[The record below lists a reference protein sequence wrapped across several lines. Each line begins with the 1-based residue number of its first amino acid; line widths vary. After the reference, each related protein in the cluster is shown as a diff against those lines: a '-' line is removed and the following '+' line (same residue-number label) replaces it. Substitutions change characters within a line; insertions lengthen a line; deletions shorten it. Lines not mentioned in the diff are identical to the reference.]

1 MKKALSK
8 DIVRDI
14 KKSRGRFISILCI
27 VALGVA
33 FFSGIKISPIDMK
46 MTADKY
52 YDDYNLMDI
61 KILSTLGLTDDDV
74 EAVKDIEGVEGV
86 FPTYSIDALTN
97 YKSQEIAL
105 RIHGLPLELIDNNSN
120 DYINRVNLVEGRLP
134 EKSGEAVIEK
144 SKMNDLDFSI
154 GDKVNLSSGKDDD
167 LLNSLNKTEYEIVGI
182 IETPYYLSYQKG
194 STSIGNGEIR
204 SILMIPQEDFVIP
217 TYTEMY
223 VTVEGAKQ
231 LNSYKDN
238 YFDVVGE
245 VVDSLEDI
253 SNNRIEARYD
263 EVISEATEELNK
275 GKKEYETQKKDAM
288 YKLNDAMNEIEK
300 GKKDIE
306 KGEYE
311 LKNKQDE
318 FNIFVRNAES
328 QIKNAEEELASGEA
342 KYLEGSIAFNEGK
355 VIAEGEFKKA
365 EEKISEAEQGI
376 VTLNNQIL
384 AIEEQLKSPDLTEEN
399 KLALEQQLEGMRST
413 LEDSTISIEQA
424 KKDLE
429 SKKSDLLEKEN
440 ELKMTKVMLDT
451 SRKTLESKQLELD
464 NGKKTAIEGINTGK
478 NKIEQGKKALIE
490 AESEYNKAKS
500 KADEEL
506 LKAEEKIKDA
516 EDKISEIEKPEW
528 YVLDRKSH
536 YSYVD
541 YENSANSIDALA
553 KVFPVFF
560 FLVAALV
567 CLTTMTRMVDEQRVN
582 IGTLKALGYSKGKIA
597 SKYIIYALSASL
609 VGSVIG
615 LSIGYT
621 ILPTIVLDAY
631 GIMYT
636 LPPTTYV
643 FDIPIAILITSIA
656 VGITTMAAYYSC
668 SKELRESPS
677 VLMRPKAPKLGKRI
691 LLERIPLIW
700 NRLNFT
706 GKVTIRNIF
715 RYKKRFFMTVFGIA
729 GCTALLLTG
738 FGIKDSIETIV
749 DKQFGSIFKYDM
761 TINLDRKIS
770 SEEKNILNNNL
781 KSVEGIK
788 SYDFISSQNGKV
800 KLNNVEKSVN
810 IIVPK
815 DVKNFSEFIYL
826 QNRLTKEPL
835 SLDDEGII
843 VTEKVAKQLNVK
855 VGDEIS
861 LINPNDKRVIV
872 KISGIAENYVSNYV
886 YMTSAYYEEVFDRRV
901 EYKSIVA
908 TIEDTSDVAEIK
920 LSKEIADNKSVAG
933 VSFNSGIK
941 DNFDN
946 TIKSLNY
953 VVIVMIISAGAL
965 AFVVLY
971 NLTNVNIS
979 ERIREI
985 ATIKVLGFYD
995 KEVSAYI
1002 YRENIIL
1009 TFVGTIAG
1017 LGLGVLLHKFIMI
1030 TVEMDNMMFGRNVDM
1045 LSFIVSAVLTL
1056 VFAGVVNFTMYYK
1069 LKNVEM
1075 VESLKSVD

>member
-46 MTADKY
+46 KTADKY

-61 KILSTLGLTDDDV
+61 RVLSTLGLTDEDV
-74 EAVKDIEGVEGV
+74 KAVREIDGVEGV

-97 YKSQEIAL
+97 YKTQEIAL
-105 RIHGLPLELIDNNSN
+105 RIHGLPLDLIKNDSD

-134 EKSGEAVIEK
+134 EKSGEAVIERN
-144 SKMNDLDFSI
+144 KMDELNFSV
-154 GDKVNLSSGKDDD
+154 GDTVSLSSGKDES
-167 LLNSLNKTEYEIVGI
+167 LSSNLNKTEYEIVGV

-204 SILMIPQEDFVIP
+204 SILMIPQEDFIIP

-223 VTVEGAKQ
+223 VTVEGSKE
-231 LNSYKDN
+231 LNSYSDK
-238 YFDVVGE
+238 YFDVVGD
-245 VVDSLEDI
+245 VVGDLESI
-253 SNNRIEARYD
+253 SDVRIESRYD

-275 GKKEYETQKKDAM
+275 GKEEYEIQKKDALD
-288 YKLNDAMNEIEK
+288 KLNNARNEIEK

-306 KGEYE
+306 TGEIE

-318 FNIFVRNAES
+318 FNTFVRNAEA
-328 QIKNAEEELASGEA
+328 QIKKAEEDLTSGEA
-342 KYLEGSIAFNEGK
+342 KYLEGFTAFNEGK
-355 VIAEGEFKKA
+355 LIAENEFKKA
-365 EEKISEAEQGI
+365 DEKISEAEQGI
-376 VTLNNQIL
+376 IILKNQIL
-384 AIEEQLKSPDLTEEN
+384 VLEEQLKDPNLTEEN
-399 KLALEQQLEGMRST
+399 KLVLEQQLETMKNT
-413 LEDSTISIEQA
+413 LEVSASEVEVA

-429 SKKSDLLEKEN
+429 AKKSELLKKESELKATRTMLDVSKKTLL
-440 ELKMTKVMLDT
+440 
-451 SRKTLESKQLELD
+451 SKKLELD
-464 NGKKTAIEGINTGK
+464 SGKNSAIEGINIGK
-478 NKIEQGKKALIE
+478 SRIEEGKQALIE
-490 AESEYNKAKS
+490 AENEYNKAKV

-506 LKAEEKIKDA
+506 LKAEEKLKDA
-516 EDKISEIEKPEW
+516 EDKIAEIEKPEW

-597 SKYIIYALSASL
+597 SKYIAYALSASL
-609 VGSVIG
+609 VGSIIG
-615 LSIGYT
+615 LSIGCT
-621 ILPTIVLDAY
+621 ILPTVVFDAY

-636 LPPTTYV
+636 LPPMTYV
-643 FDIPIAILITSIA
+643 FDIPIAIFITSIA
-656 VGITTMAAYYSC
+656 VGITTLAAYSAC

-749 DKQFGSIFKYDM
+749 DKQFGTIFKYDM

-770 SEEKNILNNNL
+770 SGEKNILDDNL
-781 KSVEGIK
+781 KKIEGIK

-800 KLNNVEKSVN
+800 KLNDVEKLVT
-810 IIVPK
+810 IMVPK
-815 DVKNFSEFIYL
+815 NVDDFSEFIYL
-826 QNRLTKEPL
+826 QNRLTKERI
-835 SLDDEGII
+835 SLDNEGVII
-843 VTEKVAKQLNVK
+843 TEKVAKQLNVN
-855 VGDEIS
+855 VGDEIN
-861 LINPNDKRVIV
+861 LINSNDKKVRV

-886 YMTSAYYEEVFDRRV
+886 YMTPEYYEQVFNRKVD
-901 EYKSIVA
+901 YKSVVA
-908 TIEDTSDVAEIK
+908 TIEDKSDESEIIM
-920 LSKEIADNKSVAG
+920 SKKISENKGVAG

-941 DNFDN
+941 ENFDN

-953 VVIVMIISAGAL
+953 VVLVMIVSAGAL

-1009 TFVGTIAG
+1009 TFVGTIVG
-1017 LGLGVLLHKFIMI
+1017 LGLGVLLHKFIMV
-1030 TVEMDNMMFGRNVDM
+1030 TVEMDNMMFGRNVDIS
-1045 LSFIVSAVLTL
+1045 SFIVSAVLTL
-1056 VFAGVVNFTMYYK
+1056 TFAALVNFAMYYK